1 MPHPS
6 SWLTYLN
13 TATSVCLRLGQE
25 RGHEVRVYTSPLML
39 RSSLLTAPDSELGFA
54 DVLVDDVAD
63 AELLLLPQ
71 PHQLHT
77 LMDKN
82 VLLLGQS
89 TDRPQRGAHVKRKN
103 QLDGVSISI

>member
-1 MPHPS
+1 MRRP
-6 SWLTYLN
+6 
-13 TATSVCLRLGQE
+13 
-25 RGHEVRVYTSPLML
+25 
-39 RSSLLTAPDSELGFA
+39 SLLTAPDAQLGLA
-54 DVLVDDVAD
+54 DVLVDDVTD

-89 TDRPQRGAHVKRKN
+89 TDRPQSGACVKRES
-103 QLDGVSISI
+103 LPGSV